1 VSKRQNI
8 FAHGRRAKSLKR
20 PVGNGSGGPT
30 RCRVVTVRPVMF
42 GFFAQPLELIFKFPE
57 FFFRKV
63 FEVDEFI
70 AGTFES
76 ANELIQF

>member
-1 VSKRQNI
+1 
-8 FAHGRRAKSLKR
+8 
-20 PVGNGSGGPT
+20 
-30 RCRVVTVRPVMF
+30 VVARSVMF

-57 FFFRKV
+57 FFFGKV
-63 FEVDEFI
+63 FEVDEFS

>member
-1 VSKRQNI
+1 
-8 FAHGRRAKSLKR
+8 
-20 PVGNGSGGPT
+20 
-30 RCRVVTVRPVMF
+30 MF
-42 GFFAQPLELIFKFPE
+42 GFFAEPLELIFKFSE
-57 FFFRKV
+57 FFFGEV